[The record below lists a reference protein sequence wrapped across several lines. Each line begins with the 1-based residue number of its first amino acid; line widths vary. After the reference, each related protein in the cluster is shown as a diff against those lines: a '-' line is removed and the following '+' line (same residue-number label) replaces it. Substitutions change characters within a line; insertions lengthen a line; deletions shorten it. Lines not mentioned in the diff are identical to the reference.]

1 MPSQDSSV
9 TVPQPLLESASRAA
23 LASFVQVV
31 EDDTSAMV
39 LPNLLIAVQQVTL
52 LVTALGLAMLQAYVD
67 IRLRQA
73 KAKRRLCDG
82 CAEPMEWNA
91 GSAWRHGTQFGD
103 VLVRDAYAYC
113 RRCHQSARPLHGWL
127 GTSSERWSLEL
138 EHKVVD
144 LAVDESCAK
153 AVSKLERQH
162 PGTEVGRTSAL
173 RMLHKHGASA
183 REFVV
188 DKVSHAL
195 ADAAKEGQRSGVVE
209 LEVEFDGGMIPV
221 ATLEPIAVPQ
231 GQEPERTK
239 VRGLPKRH
247 KNCRWEE
254 VKLGLVQV
262 PGQVD
267 GRLYTVRPTAE
278 LEEAFNDLL
287 ALACMK
293 GWTEQTQVRG
303 IADGARHI
311 RPRMADAFH
320 ACPFVFILDRPHAKE
335 HLHDAGAAL
344 ESLGGVPKAVWAA
357 QALARLEC
365 GNAIEVVDELRL
377 SAGSTSSEVRDTLRR
392 EADYFQRNQDAVVY
406 KLYRERGWSTAS
418 SEVESG
424 HRWIVQVR
432 VKLSGTWWH
441 PDNVKNI
448 LALRMIKANGWWNEY
463 WDLQRERW
471 RLKAD
476 EYRCS
481 CSRTRLATAA

>member
-1 MPSQDSSV
+1 MHPV
-9 TVPQPLLESASRAA
+9 LESTSNTA
-23 LASFVQVV
+23 LASFIQAV
-31 EDDTSAMV
+31 EDDTSATV

-67 IRLRQA
+67 TRLRQA

-91 GSAWRHGTQFGD
+91 ASIWRHGTQFGD
-103 VLVRDAYAYC
+103 VLVNDVYAYC
-113 RRCHQSARPLHGWL
+113 RHCHQSARPLHGWL
-127 GTSSERWSLEL
+127 GTNAERWSLEL

-173 RMLHKHGASA
+173 RMLHKHGAAA
-183 REFVV
+183 RDFVV
-188 DKVSHAL
+188 DKMAGAL
-195 ADAAKEGQRSGVVE
+195 ADAANEGPRSGIVE

-221 ATLEPIAVPQ
+221 ATLEPIIVPK
-231 GQEPERTK
+231 GQKPERTK
-239 VRGLPKRH
+239 VRGLKKRH
-247 KNCRWEE
+247 KRCRWEE

-262 PGQVD
+262 PGQVE

-278 LEEAFNDLL
+278 LDESFDDLL
-287 ALACMK
+287 ALACLK
-293 GWTEQTQVRG
+293 GWTEQTRVRG

-311 RPRMADAFH
+311 RPRMSDAFH

-335 HLHDAGAAL
+335 HLDDAGDAL
-344 ESLGGVPKAVWAA
+344 ETLGGEPKAVWAA
-357 QALARLEC
+357 EALDRLER
-365 GNAIEVVDELRL
+365 GDALDVVAELRI
-377 SAGSTSSEVRDTLRR
+377 AADGVPKDTDTHDALRH
-392 EADYFQRNQDAVVY
+392 EADYFERNQDAVVY

-432 VKLSGTWWH
+432 LKLSGTWWH
-441 PDNVKNI
+441 PGNVKNI
-448 LALRMIKANGWWNEY
+448 LALRMIKANGWWSEY

-471 RLKAD
+471 GLQAD
-476 EYRCS
+476 EYRS
-481 CSRTRLATAA
+481 APRTKLSTAA